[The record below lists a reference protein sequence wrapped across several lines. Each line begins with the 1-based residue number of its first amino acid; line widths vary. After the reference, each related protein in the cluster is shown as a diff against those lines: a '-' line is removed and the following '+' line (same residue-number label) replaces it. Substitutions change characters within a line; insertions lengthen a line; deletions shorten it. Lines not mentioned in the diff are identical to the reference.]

1 VSNEQLLHLPG
12 SRVIELDIEGMT
24 CASCVSRV
32 ERKLGKLDG
41 VEASVNLPLESAH
54 VTAPAG
60 ITDEQITATVAAA
73 GYKAT
78 VRPPRYPS
86 QGAGRET
93 DALGVLAR
101 TSLGRTLPRTDSAP
115 VEQEAALV
123 IEPVENPGPVL
134 NSPAIG
140 SGELLTSGD
149 AGGMRQHASKLGPQR
164 PGSLAE
170 LAKLGGRWGGTSE
183 HAEHVAGGAAPA
195 DHMAHGGAAAQ
206 LRARVI
212 VAAIL
217 TVPVFLISMLPA
229 LQFPN
234 WGWVVGA
241 LALPV
246 VSWAAWPFHRAAAVN
261 ARHFASTM
269 DTLVSIGV
277 IAAYAF
283 SAWQLVT
290 DPGMTN
296 HPPGMEEMAGSG
308 GLYFEVASVVT
319 SFLLLGRYLESNA
332 KQKAGNA
339 LRALLDLG
347 AKDATVLAD
356 GTEYKI
362 AADQLAVGDVMVVRP
377 GEKIATDGVVVDGTS
392 AVDASLVTGESVP
405 VEVGPDSPVTG
416 ATINTSGRLL
426 VRATRVGS
434 ETTLAQ
440 MGRLVSQAQTG
451 KAPIARLADRI
462 SSVFVPSVLVIAIV
476 TFAVWLLLA
485 GPAVTGAELRGAFT
499 AAVAVLVIACPCALG
514 LATPVGLLTGTG
526 RGAQLGILI
535 KGPQVLE
542 DTRTVDIILLDK
554 TGTVTTGHLAV
565 DATQAFG
572 AFGAAEVLCL
582 AGAAEAASEHPIAHA
597 IAAAALSAETR
608 TGGVGRLPAV
618 EHFRSAP
625 GGGVQGT
632 VDGRRITAG
641 RTGWLR
647 QNGVSVSSGQLEVLQ
662 AAERSGATAI
672 WVAIDGEAAGIVS
685 LRDTVKPGS
694 AAAISR
700 LRQLGLRPILLT
712 GDNAAVAAQVAA
724 AVGIDPGDV
733 LAGVL
738 PEGKVAAV
746 RNLQSAGGTVAM
758 AGDGVNDAAA
768 LAQADLGIAMGSGTD
783 VAIEAADLTVM
794 GNDLAQV
801 AQAIELSRRTLAI
814 IKTNLFWAFFYNAVG
829 IPVAA
834 LGLLN
839 PMIAGAAMAA
849 SSVLVVANSLRLRNF
864 GR

>member
-1 VSNEQLLHLPG
+1 MSTEQLLDQPG
-12 SRVIELDIEGMT
+12 LRVVELDIDGMT

-32 ERKLGKLDG
+32 ERKLEKLDG
-41 VEASVNLPLESAH
+41 VTATVNLPLESAS
-54 VTAPAG
+54 VTVPAA
-60 ITDEQITATVAAA
+60 ITDTQITATVEAA

-78 VRPPRYPS
+78 IRSPRYPS
-86 QGAGRET
+86 ATAAPVGVMTPVESVGET
-93 DALGVLAR
+93 DSSVA
-101 TSLGRTLPRTDSAP
+101 
-115 VEQEAALV
+115 
-123 IEPVENPGPVL
+123 
-134 NSPAIG
+134 
-140 SGELLTSGD
+140 
-149 AGGMRQHASKLGPQR
+149 AGGMRKGASGDASTSGAAGGTRKRASK
-164 PGSLAE
+164 
-170 LAKLGGRWGGTSE
+170 GGTTE
-183 HAEHVAGGAAPA
+183 HAERVSGGAAVGDHPA
-195 DHMAHGGAAAQ
+195 SAAAAK
-206 LRARVI
+206 LRPRLI
-212 VAAIL
+212 VAAVL
-217 TVPVFLISMLPA
+217 TIPVFLISMFPA
-229 LQFPN
+229 FQFPG
-234 WGWVVGA
+234 WGWVAGV

-246 VSWAAWPFHRAAAVN
+246 VTWAAWPFHRAAAIN

-277 IAAYAF
+277 TAAYVF
-283 SAWQLVT
+283 SAWQLFM
-290 DPGMTN
+290 DPQMTA
-296 HPPGMEEMAGSG
+296 HPGMEGMGSG
-308 GLYFEVASVVT
+308 GLYFEVAAVVT
-319 SFLLLGRYLESNA
+319 TFLLLGRYLEANA
-332 KQKAGNA
+332 KQKAGDA
-339 LRALLDLG
+339 LKALLNLG
-347 AKDATVLAD
+347 AKDATVLRD
-356 GTEYKI
+356 GREQQMP
-362 AADQLAVGDVMVVRP
+362 ADQLAVGDVIVVRP
-377 GEKIATDGVVVDGTS
+377 GEKIATDGIVVEGSS

-426 VRATRVGS
+426 VRATRVGA

-462 SSVFVPSVLVIAIV
+462 SSVFVPVVLAIAAL
-476 TFAVWLLLA
+476 TFGAWLLAA
-485 GPAVTGAELRGAFT
+485 GPAISDAELRAAFT

-542 DTRTVDIILLDK
+542 DTRTVDTILLDK

-565 DATQAFG
+565 SGTAAFG
-572 AFGAAEVLCL
+572 AVTPAEVLRL
-582 AGAAEAASEHPIAHA
+582 AGAVEDASEHPIARA
-597 IAAAALSAETR
+597 VAAAALSAER
-608 TGGVGRLPAV
+608 GNAGTGNDAGALPAV
-618 EHFRSAP
+618 VDFRSAP

-632 VDGRRITAG
+632 VEGRLVTAG
-641 RTGWLR
+641 RTGWL
-647 QNGVSVSSGQLEVLQ
+647 QENGIAATPAQLE
-662 AAERSGATAI
+662 AFSKAEGSGATAV
-672 WVAIDGEAAGIVS
+672 WVAVDGEPAGIIS

-700 LRQLGLRPILLT
+700 LRGLGLRPILLT

-724 AVGIDPGDV
+724 AVGIAPEDV
-733 LAGVL
+733 FAGVL
-738 PEGKVAAV
+738 PAGKVEAV
-746 RNLQSAGGTVAM
+746 RKLQAAGATVAM

-794 GNDLAQV
+794 GNDLGQV
-801 AQAIELSRRTLAI
+801 AQAIELSRRTLAT

-849 SSVLVVANSLRLRNF
+849 SSVLVVANSLRLRSF
-864 GR
+864 GK

>member
-1 VSNEQLLHLPG
+1 MSNEQLLHPPG

-32 ERKLGKLDG
+32 ERKLEKLGG
-41 VEASVNLPLESAH
+41 VEASVNLPLESAR
-54 VTAPAG
+54 VTVPAG
-60 ITDEQITATVAAA
+60 ISNEQITATVAAA
-73 GYKAT
+73 GYKAK

-86 QGAGRET
+86 P
-93 DALGVLAR
+93 GVEA
-101 TSLGRTLPRTDSAP
+101 SAH
-115 VEQEAALV
+115 
-123 IEPVENPGPVL
+123 PG
-134 NSPAIG
+134 
-140 SGELLTSGD
+140 
-149 AGGMRQHASKLGPQR
+149 
-164 PGSLAE
+164 
-170 LAKLGGRWGGTSE
+170 
-183 HAEHVAGGAAPA
+183 
-195 DHMAHGGAAAQ
+195 DHMAHGSAAQ
-206 LRARVI
+206 LRPRLI
-212 VAAIL
+212 LAAIL

-234 WGWVVGA
+234 WGWAAGA

-246 VSWAAWPFHRAAAVN
+246 VSWAAWPFHRAAAAN

-277 IAAYAF
+277 VAAYAF
-283 SAWQLVT
+283 SAWQLVS
-290 DPGMTN
+290 DPGLTN
-296 HPPGMEEMAGSG
+296 HPPGMEGMGAG

-319 SFLLLGRYLESNA
+319 LFLLLGRYLESNA
-332 KQKAGNA
+332 KQKAGSA

-347 AKDATVLAD
+347 AKDATVLVD
-356 GTEYKI
+356 GAEHKI
-362 AADQLAVGDVMVVRP
+362 AADQLAVGDVVVVRP

-462 SSVFVPSVLVIAIV
+462 SSVFVPTVLVIAVV
-476 TFAVWLLLA
+476 TFALWLLFA
-485 GPAVTGAELRGAFT
+485 GPAVTSAELRAAFT

-542 DTRTVDIILLDK
+542 ETRTVDTILLDK

-572 AFGAAEVLCL
+572 AFGEAEVLRL

-597 IAAAALSAETR
+597 IAAAALLAETR
-608 TGGVGRLPAV
+608 TGGTGRLPAV

-647 QNGVSVSSGQLEVLQ
+647 QNGIPVSTGQLEALQ
-662 AAERSGATAI
+662 AAEESGATAI

-685 LRDTVKPGS
+685 LRDTIKPGS
-694 AAAISR
+694 AAAVSR
-700 LRQLGLRPILLT
+700 FRQLGLRPILLT
-712 GDNAAVAAQVAA
+712 GDNRAVAAQVAA
-724 AVGIDPGDV
+724 AVGIDSDDV
-733 LAGVL
+733 LSGVL
-738 PEGKVAAV
+738 PEGKVDVV
-746 RNLQSAGGTVAM
+746 RNLQSAGGIVAM

-834 LGLLN
+834 LGLLS

-849 SSVLVVANSLRLRNF
+849 SSVLVVANSLRLRRF

>member
-1 VSNEQLLHLPG
+1 M
-12 SRVIELDIEGMT
+12 IELDIEGMT

-41 VEASVNLPLESAH
+41 VEASVNLPLESAQ
-54 VTAPAG
+54 VTVPAG
-60 ITDEQITATVAAA
+60 ITDEQITATVEAA
-73 GYKAT
+73 GYKAK

-86 QGAGRET
+86 HGSGHET
-93 DALGVLAR
+93 DALGV
-101 TSLGRTLPRTDSAP
+101 
-115 VEQEAALV
+115 Q
-123 IEPVENPGPVL
+123 
-134 NSPAIG
+134 PA
-140 SGELLTSGD
+140 T
-149 AGGMRQHASKLGPQR
+149 
-164 PGSLAE
+164 
-170 LAKLGGRWGGTSE
+170 E
-183 HAEHVAGGAAPA
+183 HAEHVAGGAT
-195 DHMAHGGAAAQ
+195 DHMAHGGAATQ
-206 LRARVI
+206 LRPRLM
-212 VAAIL
+212 VAAAL
-217 TVPVFLISMLPA
+217 TVPVFVISMFPA
-229 LQFPN
+229 FQFAN
-234 WGWVVGA
+234 WGWVVGV

-277 IAAYAF
+277 IAAYVF
-283 SAWQLVT
+283 SAWQLLVE
-290 DPGMTN
+290 PRMTE
-296 HPPGMEEMAGSG
+296 HPGMEMGSG

-319 SFLLLGRYLESNA
+319 TFLLLGRYLEANA
-332 KQKAGNA
+332 KQKAGDA
-339 LRALLDLG
+339 LKALLNLG
-347 AKDATVLAD
+347 AKDATVLAE
-356 GTEYKI
+356 GEELKI
-362 AADQLAVGDVMVVRP
+362 PADQLVVGDVMVVRP
-377 GEKIATDGVVVDGTS
+377 GEKIATDGVVVDGAS

-405 VEVGPDSPVTG
+405 VEVGPDSIVTG

-440 MGRLVSQAQTG
+440 MARLVSQAQTG

-462 SSVFVPSVLVIAIV
+462 SAVFVPIVLVIAV
-476 TFAVWLLLA
+476 LTFGAWLLLA
-485 GPAVTGAELRGAFT
+485 APAITDAELRAAFT

-542 DTRTVDIILLDK
+542 DTRTVDTILLDK
-554 TGTVTTGHLAV
+554 TGTVTTGRLAV
-565 DATQAFG
+565 DAIHAFG
-572 AFGAAEVLCL
+572 ANSSADVLRL
-582 AGAAEAASEHPIAHA
+582 AGAVEASSEHPVAHA
-597 IAAAALSAETR
+597 IAAAALSAER
-608 TGGVGRLPAV
+608 TNDDGGRLPAV

-625 GGGVQGT
+625 GGGVS
-632 VDGRRITAG
+632 GRVAGRLVTAG

-647 QNGVSVSSGQLEVLQ
+647 SNDIPVT
-662 AAERSGATAI
+662 AEQQEALRTAEESGATAI
-672 WVAIDGEAAGIVS
+672 WVALDGQPAGILS
-685 LRDTVKPGS
+685 LRDTIKPGS

-700 LRQLGLRPILLT
+700 LKQLGLRPMLLT

-724 AVGIDPGDV
+724 AVGIAPEDV
-733 LAGVL
+733 FAGVL
-738 PEGKVAAV
+738 PEGKVEAV
-746 RNLQSAGGTVAM
+746 RKLQAGGATVAM

-794 GNDLAQV
+794 GNDLGQV
-801 AQAIELSRRTLAI
+801 AQAIELSRRTLAT

-849 SSVLVVANSLRLRNF
+849 SSVLVVTNSLRLRGF
-864 GR
+864 GRPSPAGRAA